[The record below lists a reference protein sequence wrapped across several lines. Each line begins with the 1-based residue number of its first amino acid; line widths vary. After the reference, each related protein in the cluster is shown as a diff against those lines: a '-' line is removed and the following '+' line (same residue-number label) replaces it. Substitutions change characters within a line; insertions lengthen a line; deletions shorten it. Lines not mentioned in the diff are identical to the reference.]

1 MSVLLGR
8 LASSSSRSGVVL
20 ALTALAPM
28 VWGTTYIVT
37 SELLPP
43 DRPLLSGALRAL
55 PAGLLVIGLTRILP
69 RGHWWWRAALLGTLN
84 IGAFFALLFLAAYRL
99 PGGVAATLG
108 SVQPLLVA
116 GLAFLVLGERT
127 TAWKLAWSLVGILGI
142 ALMVLKGTLVLD
154 PVGIAA
160 GLGGAAAM
168 ASGVVLGKRWGRP
181 VPLMTF
187 TGWQLTA
194 GGLLLAPLAWW
205 LEGPPPAIDAAA
217 LLGYVWLA
225 LPGTLIAYALWFR
238 GIERLPATSLSF
250 LPLLSP
256 TVATLVGWGVL
267 GEALTPPQLLGFL
280 LVLAAI
286 AAAQLSPR
294 ARRGVAACGEP
305 R

>member
-1 MSVLLGR
+1 MSTLFGRFASLSSGAVL
-8 LASSSSRSGVVL
+8 V
-20 ALTALAPM
+20 LTALAPV

-43 DRPLLSGALRAL
+43 DRPLLSGVLRAL
-55 PAGLLVIGLTRILP
+55 PAGLLVIGLTRTLP
-69 RGHWWWRAALLGTLN
+69 KGHWWWRAALLGTLN
-84 IGAFFALLFLAAYRL
+84 IGGFFALLFLAAYRL

-127 TAWKLAWSLVGILGI
+127 TAWKLGWSLVGILGI

-205 LEGPPPAIDAAA
+205 LEGRPPVIDATA
-217 LLGYVWLA
+217 LLGYAWLA
-225 LPGTLIAYALWFR
+225 LPGTLVAYALWFR
-238 GIERLPATSLSF
+238 GVERLPATSLSF

-267 GEALTPPQLLGFL
+267 GEALTPPQLIGFL

-286 AAAQLSPR
+286 VAAQLSPR
-294 ARRGVAACGEP
+294 LGRGVAPCGEP

>member
-1 MSVLLGR
+1 MSTLFGRFASLSSGAVL
-8 LASSSSRSGVVL
+8 V
-20 ALTALAPM
+20 LTALAPV

-43 DRPLLSGALRAL
+43 DRPLLSGVLRAL
-55 PAGLLVIGLTRILP
+55 PAGLLVIGLTRTLP
-69 RGHWWWRAALLGTLN
+69 KGHWWWRAALLGTLN
-84 IGAFFALLFLAAYRL
+84 IGGFFALLFLAAYRL

-127 TAWKLAWSLVGILGI
+127 TAWKLGWSLVGILGI

-205 LEGPPPAIDAAA
+205 LEGRPPVIDATA
-217 LLGYVWLA
+217 LLGYAWLA
-225 LPGTLIAYALWFR
+225 LPGTLVAYALWFR
-238 GIERLPATSLSF
+238 GVERLPATSLSF

-256 TVATLVGWGVL
+256 TVSTLVGWGVL
-267 GEALTPPQLLGFL
+267 GEALTPPQLIGFL

-286 AAAQLSPR
+286 VAAQLSPR
-294 ARRGVAACGEP
+294 LGRGVAPCGEP